1 MTIQIPQGA
10 KTMQLFDMNIDI
22 PEGKTYIDIDDNF
35 LQNKYNQFMQNNQ
48 QQNNFNSQEELA
60 LDGKPMSMYQAPQVS
75 QNEPQEQGVWSKIN
89 KGLED
94 FNNLIDPK
102 RMISEGLDYLSPRV
116 TSGEEGVRQKIEDA
130 TNQISGG
137 LLARN
142 FTSLDNEEQK
152 EIFQIAYDEIKK
164 LGYEPFLEIN
174 NGDYKYIGVDKNG
187 KEVEFT
193 PSFRNTLAST
203 KNELAFSVAGGYAGS
218 LAKTAGQTIAKKA
231 LNYFAPSAIGA
242 GSGAVSDLH
251 SQSNNTGIE
260 VSHIDYAKRFG
271 SAAAEDALAGAVVGS
286 AIKGIGKTYKSVG
299 DLISS
304 VKTGAQ
310 AGKDMIDGMAVKG
323 GNLGN
328 RVIDKI
334 SKTDIPV
341 VGKFTDGGLQN
352 AETIF
357 NNLTKNVENK
367 KQIDELIAKE
377 NPTYL
382 ENGKPT
388 IEILKNIV
396 EQGLNKNNPQFIQDS
411 AKRTSAIL
419 KNISNSLQGVPTTQ
433 RREVLLKAAQAY
445 PEIGSFLDDV
455 LKADKDASISFLN
468 MIKGQDEV
476 FKNKTGLN
484 GEFDYKAWQKDNHAY
499 ENRINQEYGSA
510 ISKLDQLNNGNI
522 VLTSED
528 LAKLEN
534 FKNNNFLEQDVK
546 NNIQSYLDEI
556 KGKEVSAEQIFGLRT
571 AINKQL
577 NTGNKTYNTKQAYG
591 IVKEILDDALIRNA
605 SNKVLAKEILDNANK
620 NFALKENFKESYLGM
635 MKPQETKEGLTDR
648 LVKGLRN
655 INEDKNLENAFKG
668 MNEQERLANETHVMN
683 SLLEKHRI
691 EGVGYD
697 FKSLAKDLEDVNFS
711 SKKIKDAKDVIN
723 TYALIYNN
731 NRDLIMTALASSGKK
746 TNSSIATTI
755 HGVFDRILISGIF
768 ARLHALAPF
777 MKSAKEQALRNQI
790 LDAIKLAKTNKEVI
804 SNLKNIKIADQEQSR
819 IFKDALDNY
828 IKVDKEQ
835 NKILKDALIK
845 EGVIKGDNFFMDKAD
860 PKDNSLRFIGKN
872 DKEYTINK
880 DVRNEWMKTFNLKNI
895 DDEYI
900 PNIPK
905 EAKIALKDREIK
917 LTKGSLLKL
926 IEKDRIKYIPHIK
939 ETLESPQA
947 ILKDK
952 DDFIF
957 IKNID
962 NQTYFTSIGKDYE
975 THLTIISNSP
985 KKQNNIR
992 NKIKNAEVVYYNN
1005 ARALPTSRASSE
1017 TNQVSFSDKH
1027 STQAKHKESLEKY
1040 NRNFYLKHYKDFIDK
1055 SENKKIFFKYN
1066 FGDFLDIKK
1075 LEKSLE
1081 KYKESK
1087 PQEIKYKELK
1097 RGYIL
1102 DDLLNV
1108 DEDVSYAVVNKDDL
1122 KPSLTRSLS
1131 QFRNKHSN
1139 STISDIRNSFNE
1151 REHFKESSNFDGIPT
1166 ITKDG
1171 LVIAG
1176 NHRTTAI
1183 RDLKGENLA
1192 RYIKQAKRVYGEDVF
1207 KGFDENKAMIVRIL
1221 DKNDDDTIIRLSKLS
1236 NDGRL
1241 SDESEKLQ
1249 ALGAKYKEKLL
1260 KIENSKINT
1269 EKELMN
1275 FLGSRDILESKRA
1288 LLDHLMPNIND
1299 ALLSWERRSGGDTEF
1314 SKILNDNALNLLHL
1328 KQALNKN
1335 KVFKDNGN
1343 NFFSLFKRAIE
1354 SINQSNVYKNN
1365 NELYDIIKK
1374 YTEPSLN
1381 FEKEFISSNKDLQ
1394 ADILGFI
1401 IKYNDTL
1408 TNPSEAFGNKI
1419 KKAIEFIYDNDSF
1432 SLFNNIKLSNYDVL
1446 NQMLNINI
1454 TNSIKYQEL
1463 LNKAIDNLSDEKN
1476 IIKKLNENIKN
1487 KKSVKQRL
1495 DEKIQDDKKA
1505 REDILKRYDNFLK
1518 ENKDNKLDFLDKMN
1532 LNTIEYNLTRQM
1544 IVNAKE
1550 STNKGVKKDIP
1561 SDLRGKIEKELNI
1574 QPLKEFGEN
1583 YTEYYH
1589 DGKGALQKLLIE
1601 KQGQVAGAFHR
1612 KDLGDI
1618 DLVWGEVTDKI
1629 KHKGYG
1635 LAHIIDKHPELDL
1648 KLISDIVDK
1657 GKLNNQNN
1665 IRYRIEYKNYIIGL
1679 SSEYKKGNKRTFI
1692 ITAFERYKG

>member
-1 MTIQIPQGA
+1 
-10 KTMQLFDMNIDI
+10 MNIREFLLEKPQENNIISFLQDGASQNESQNTSEYLSNLKNEAI
-22 PEGKTYIDIDDNF
+22 NDFYKNKDKYAKEYEKHNIKDQILTNPLGYIGEYKRDLYDYNKNPSMNADDLSDYILDKQSKFNSSKPIFADDNEVVR
-35 LQNKYNQFMQNNQ
+35 KSNQFMRDLGD
-48 QQNNFNSQEELA
+48 ELQKSGRGR
-60 LDGKPMSMYQAPQVS
+60 LLQDDDGSYWVQ
-75 QNEPQEQGVWSKIN
+75 
-89 KGLED
+89 D
-94 FNNLIDPK
+94 
-102 RMISEGLDYLSPRV
+102 
-116 TSGEEGVRQKIEDA
+116 
-130 TNQISGG
+130 
-137 LLARN
+137 
-142 FTSLDNEEQK
+142 
-152 EIFQIAYDEIKK
+152 
-164 LGYEPFLEIN
+164 N
-174 NGDYKYIGVDKNG
+174 NGNYSKVQGSTMGNLYRGIRDNGTSVALGTAGAIGG
-187 KEVEFT
+187 TMLGGGFGM
-193 PSFRNTLAST
+193 
-203 KNELAFSVAGGYAGS
+203 VAGGALGAS
-218 LAKTAGQTIAKKA
+218 L
-231 LNYFAPSAIGA
+231 GA
-242 GSGAVSDLH
+242 GYDYYGNTKDTNQDMNLKEALMLMGENAGLSLIGDAAFAGVAKGARALK
-251 SQSNNTGIE
+251 NT
-260 VSHIDYAKRFG
+260 YNMA
-271 SAAAEDALAGAVVGS
+271 
-286 AIKGIGKTYKSVG
+286 
-299 DLISS
+299 
-304 VKTGAQ
+304 KTGAR

-334 SKTDIPV
+334 TQKDIPMI
-341 VGKFTDGGLQN
+341 GKFTDGGLQN

-388 IEILKNIV
+388 IEILKNFV

-419 KNISNSLQGVPTTQ
+419 KNISNALQGVPTTQ
-433 RREVLLKAAQAY
+433 RREILLKSAQAY

-455 LKADKDASISFLN
+455 LKADRDASISFLN

-476 FKNKTGLN
+476 FKNKTGLK

-499 ENRINQEYGSA
+499 ENRIKQEYGSA
-510 ISKLDQLNNGNI
+510 ISKLDELNNGKI

-577 NTGNKTYNTKQAYG
+577 NTGNKTYNTKQAYR

-605 SNKVLAKEILDNANK
+605 SDKVLAKEILDNANK

-635 MKPQETKEGLTDR
+635 MKPQETKEGLTHR

-668 MNEQERLANETHVMN
+668 MNEQERLANETHTMN
-683 SLLEKHRI
+683 ALLEKHRI

-697 FKSLAKDLEDVNFS
+697 FKSLAKDLEDVEFS

-777 MKSAKEQALRNQI
+777 VKSAKEQALRNQI

-872 DKEYTINK
+872 GKEYTINK

-952 DDFIF
+952 DDFVF

-985 KKQNNIR
+985 KKQNNIK
-992 NKIKNAEVVYYNN
+992 NKMKNAEVVYYNN

-1017 TNQVSFSDKH
+1017 TKQVSFSNEN
-1027 STQAKHKESLEKY
+1027 STQTKP
-1040 NRNFYLKHYKDFIDK
+1040 
-1055 SENKKIFFKYN
+1055 KKN
-1066 FGDFLDIKK
+1066 LMDDIK
-1075 LEKSLE
+1075 E
-1081 KYKESK
+1081 
-1087 PQEIKYKELK
+1087 
-1097 RGYIL
+1097 
-1102 DDLLNV
+1102 
-1108 DEDVSYAVVNKDDL
+1108 
-1122 KPSLTRSLS
+1122 
-1131 QFRNKHSN
+1131 
-1139 STISDIRNSFNE
+1139 
-1151 REHFKESSNFDGIPT
+1151 
-1166 ITKDG
+1166 
-1171 LVIAG
+1171 
-1176 NHRTTAI
+1176 
-1183 RDLKGENLA
+1183 
-1192 RYIKQAKRVYGEDVF
+1192 
-1207 KGFDENKAMIVRIL
+1207 
-1221 DKNDDDTIIRLSKLS
+1221 
-1236 NDGRL
+1236 
-1241 SDESEKLQ
+1241 
-1249 ALGAKYKEKLL
+1249 
-1260 KIENSKINT
+1260 
-1269 EKELMN
+1269 
-1275 FLGSRDILESKRA
+1275 
-1288 LLDHLMPNIND
+1288 
-1299 ALLSWERRSGGDTEF
+1299 
-1314 SKILNDNALNLLHL
+1314 
-1328 KQALNKN
+1328 
-1335 KVFKDNGN
+1335 
-1343 NFFSLFKRAIE
+1343 
-1354 SINQSNVYKNN
+1354 
-1365 NELYDIIKK
+1365 
-1374 YTEPSLN
+1374 
-1381 FEKEFISSNKDLQ
+1381 
-1394 ADILGFI
+1394 
-1401 IKYNDTL
+1401 
-1408 TNPSEAFGNKI
+1408 
-1419 KKAIEFIYDNDSF
+1419 
-1432 SLFNNIKLSNYDVL
+1432 NIKTKEV
-1446 NQMLNINI
+1446 
-1454 TNSIKYQEL
+1454 
-1463 LNKAIDNLSDEKN
+1463 EK
-1476 IIKKLNENIKN
+1476 KN
-1487 KKSVKQRL
+1487 KKSVKQSL
-1495 DEKIQDDKKA
+1495 DEKIQNDKKA
-1505 REDILKRYDNFLK
+1505 SEDILKRYDNFLK
-1518 ENKDNKLDFLDKMN
+1518 ENKDYNFDFLDNMN
-1532 LNTIEYNLTRQM
+1532 LNTVEYNLTRQM
-1544 IVNAKE
+1544 IINAKE

-1561 SDLRGKIEKELNI
+1561 SALRGKIEQELNI

-1583 YTEYYH
+1583 YAEYYH

-1618 DLVWGEVTDKI
+1618 DLVWGD
-1629 KHKGYG
+1629 G
-1635 LAHIIDKHPELDL
+1635 
-1648 KLISDIVDK
+1648 
-1657 GKLNNQNN
+1657 NF
-1665 IRYRIEYKNYIIGL
+1665 GL
-1679 SSEYKKGNKRTFI
+1679 SHIVNRREEDFIKQGLNKIEAKNKALNFIKEIENIINNGNVKKGNNRAFIDVKNSRVMVALDYKGKDKKWI
-1692 ITAFERYKG
+1692 ITAYNFY

>member
-60 LDGKPMSMYQAPQVS
+60 LDGKPMSMYQAPS
-75 QNEPQEQGVWSKIN
+75 LPQEKQEIGTWDKIN
-89 KGLED
+89 QGLSD
-94 FNNLIDPK
+94 FNEFINPLNAVKKIPQA
-102 RMISEGLDYLSPRV
+102 LDYLTPKV
-116 TSGEEGVRQKIEDA
+116 TSGEEGARQKIEDV
-130 TNQISGG
+130 TNQVSGG
-137 LLARN
+137 LLPRI
-142 FTSLDNEEQK
+142 FTSPSNEEQK
-152 EIFQIAYDEIKK
+152 QIFQIAYDEIKK

-187 KEVEFT
+187 KEVDFT

-242 GSGAVSDLH
+242 GSGAMADLH

-260 VSHIDYAKRFG
+260 ASYMDYAKRFG

-510 ISKLDQLNNGNI
+510 ISKLDELNNGKI

-534 FKNNNFLEQDVK
+534 FKNNNFLDQDVK
-546 NNIQSYLDEI
+546 NNIQGYLDEI

-577 NTGNKTYNTKQAYG
+577 NTGNKTYNTKQAYR
-591 IVKEILDDALIRNA
+591 IAKEILDDALIRNA
-605 SNKVLAKEILDNANK
+605 SDKVLAKEILDNTNK

-635 MKPQETKEGLTDR
+635 IKPQETKEGLTDR

-683 SLLEKHRI
+683 ALLEKHRI

-697 FKSLAKDLEDVNFS
+697 FKSLAKDLKDVEFS

-731 NRDLIMTALASSGKK
+731 NRDLIMTALASSGRK
-746 TNSSIATTI
+746 TNSSMATTI
-755 HGVFDRILISGIF
+755 QGVFDRILISGIF

-777 MKSAKEQALRNQI
+777 FKSAKEQALRNQI

-860 PKDNSLRFIGKN
+860 PSKAKSDYTAKFNVEKWINNVSGILKDEWVVNLKAMAKKHPEMFKNEADVFKVIKEIKDNPTHFFKNYDDEVALIAKPLKDDKVGNIAIKKDSGKIIH
-872 DKEYTINK
+872 INK
-880 DVRNEWMKTFNLKNI
+880 TKGKDLERLNRRNKAMLTGT
-895 DDEYI
+895 
-900 PNIPK
+900 PTP
-905 EAKIALKDREIK
+905 AT
-917 LTKGSLLKL
+917 TKGSTTNVEGDLLQ
-926 IEKDRIKYIPHIK
+926 H
-939 ETLESPQA
+939 S
-947 ILKDK
+947 
-952 DDFIF
+952 F
-957 IKNID
+957 KN
-962 NQTYFTSIGKDYE
+962 
-975 THLTIISNSP
+975 
-985 KKQNNIR
+985 
-992 NKIKNAEVVYYNN
+992 
-1005 ARALPTSRASSE
+1005 
-1017 TNQVSFSDKH
+1017 
-1027 STQAKHKESLEKY
+1027 STQAKP
-1040 NRNFYLKHYKDFIDK
+1040 
-1055 SENKKIFFKYN
+1055 KKN
-1066 FGDFLDIKK
+1066 LMDDIK
-1075 LEKSLE
+1075 
-1081 KYKESK
+1081 
-1087 PQEIKYKELK
+1087 
-1097 RGYIL
+1097 
-1102 DDLLNV
+1102 D
-1108 DEDVSYAVVNKDDL
+1108 
-1122 KPSLTRSLS
+1122 
-1131 QFRNKHSN
+1131 
-1139 STISDIRNSFNE
+1139 
-1151 REHFKESSNFDGIPT
+1151 
-1166 ITKDG
+1166 
-1171 LVIAG
+1171 
-1176 NHRTTAI
+1176 
-1183 RDLKGENLA
+1183 
-1192 RYIKQAKRVYGEDVF
+1192 
-1207 KGFDENKAMIVRIL
+1207 
-1221 DKNDDDTIIRLSKLS
+1221 
-1236 NDGRL
+1236 
-1241 SDESEKLQ
+1241 
-1249 ALGAKYKEKLL
+1249 
-1260 KIENSKINT
+1260 
-1269 EKELMN
+1269 
-1275 FLGSRDILESKRA
+1275 
-1288 LLDHLMPNIND
+1288 NI
-1299 ALLSWERRSGGDTEF
+1299 
-1314 SKILNDNALNLLHL
+1314 
-1328 KQALNKN
+1328 KN
-1335 KVFKDNGN
+1335 KEV
-1343 NFFSLFKRAIE
+1343 
-1354 SINQSNVYKNN
+1354 
-1365 NELYDIIKK
+1365 
-1374 YTEPSLN
+1374 
-1381 FEKEFISSNKDLQ
+1381 EK
-1394 ADILGFI
+1394 
-1401 IKYNDTL
+1401 
-1408 TNPSEAFGNKI
+1408 
-1419 KKAIEFIYDNDSF
+1419 
-1432 SLFNNIKLSNYDVL
+1432 
-1446 NQMLNINI
+1446 
-1454 TNSIKYQEL
+1454 
-1463 LNKAIDNLSDEKN
+1463 
-1476 IIKKLNENIKN
+1476 KN
-1487 KKSVKQRL
+1487 KKSVKQSL
-1495 DEKIQDDKKA
+1495 DEKIQNDKKA
-1505 REDILKRYDNFLK
+1505 SEDILKRYDNFLK

-1532 LNTIEYNLTRQM
+1532 LNTVEYNLTRQM
-1544 IVNAKE
+1544 IINAKE

-1561 SDLRGKIEKELNI
+1561 SALRGKIEQELNI

-1583 YTEYYH
+1583 YAEYYH

-1635 LAHIIDKHPELDL
+1635 LSHIIDKHPELDL

-1679 SSEYKKGNKRTFI
+1679 SSEYKGNKRTFI

>member
-1 MTIQIPQGA
+1 
-10 KTMQLFDMNIDI
+10 MNIREFLLEKPQENNIISFLQDGASQSENQDTSEYLSNLKNEAI
-22 PEGKTYIDIDDNF
+22 NDFYKNKDKYAKEYEKHNIKDQILTNPLGYIGEYKRDLYDYNKNPSMNADDLSDYILDKQSKFNASKPIFADDNEVAR
-35 LQNKYNQFMQNNQ
+35 KSNQFMRDLGD
-48 QQNNFNSQEELA
+48 ELQKSGRGR
-60 LDGKPMSMYQAPQVS
+60 LLQDDDGSYWVQ
-75 QNEPQEQGVWSKIN
+75 
-89 KGLED
+89 D
-94 FNNLIDPK
+94 
-102 RMISEGLDYLSPRV
+102 
-116 TSGEEGVRQKIEDA
+116 
-130 TNQISGG
+130 
-137 LLARN
+137 
-142 FTSLDNEEQK
+142 
-152 EIFQIAYDEIKK
+152 
-164 LGYEPFLEIN
+164 N
-174 NGDYKYIGVDKNG
+174 NGNYSKVQGSTIGNLYRGIRDNG
-187 KEVEFT
+187 TSVALGTAGAIGGTMLGGGFGM
-193 PSFRNTLAST
+193 
-203 KNELAFSVAGGYAGS
+203 VAGGALGAS
-218 LAKTAGQTIAKKA
+218 L
-231 LNYFAPSAIGA
+231 GA
-242 GSGAVSDLH
+242 GYDYYGNTKDTNQDANLKEALILMGENAGLSLIGDAAFAGVAKGARALK
-251 SQSNNTGIE
+251 NT
-260 VSHIDYAKRFG
+260 YNMA
-271 SAAAEDALAGAVVGS
+271 
-286 AIKGIGKTYKSVG
+286 
-299 DLISS
+299 
-304 VKTGAQ
+304 KTGAR

-334 SKTDIPV
+334 TQKDIPMI
-341 VGKFTDGGLQN
+341 GKFTDGGLQN

-419 KNISNSLQGVPTTQ
+419 KNISNALQGMPTTQ

-455 LKADKDASISFLN
+455 LKADTDASISFLN

-476 FKNKTGLN
+476 FKNKTGLK

-499 ENRINQEYGSA
+499 ENRIKQEYGSA
-510 ISKLDQLNNGNI
+510 ISKLDELNNGKI

-577 NTGNKTYNTKQAYG
+577 NTGNKTYNTKQAYR

-605 SNKVLAKEILDNANK
+605 SDKVLGKEILDNANK

-635 MKPQETKEGLTDR
+635 MKPQETKEGLTHR

-668 MNEQERLANETHVMN
+668 MNEQERLANETHTMN
-683 SLLEKHRI
+683 ALLEKHRI

-697 FKSLAKDLEDVNFS
+697 FKSLAKDLEDVEFS

-755 HGVFDRILISGIF
+755 QGVFDRILISGVF
-768 ARLHALAPF
+768 ARIHALVPF

-790 LDAIKLAKTNKEVI
+790 LDALKLAKTNKEVI

-872 DKEYTINK
+872 GKEYTINK

-939 ETLESPQA
+939 ETLENPQ
-947 ILKDK
+947 LVLRDK
-952 DDFIF
+952 DDFVF

-985 KKQNNIR
+985 KKQNNIK
-992 NKIKNAEVVYYNN
+992 NKMKNAEVVYYNN

-1017 TNQVSFSDKH
+1017 TKQVSFSNEN
-1027 STQAKHKESLEKY
+1027 STQTKP
-1040 NRNFYLKHYKDFIDK
+1040 
-1055 SENKKIFFKYN
+1055 KKN
-1066 FGDFLDIKK
+1066 LMDDIK
-1075 LEKSLE
+1075 
-1081 KYKESK
+1081 
-1087 PQEIKYKELK
+1087 
-1097 RGYIL
+1097 
-1102 DDLLNV
+1102 
-1108 DEDVSYAVVNKDDL
+1108 
-1122 KPSLTRSLS
+1122 
-1131 QFRNKHSN
+1131 
-1139 STISDIRNSFNE
+1139 
-1151 REHFKESSNFDGIPT
+1151 
-1166 ITKDG
+1166 
-1171 LVIAG
+1171 
-1176 NHRTTAI
+1176 
-1183 RDLKGENLA
+1183 
-1192 RYIKQAKRVYGEDVF
+1192 
-1207 KGFDENKAMIVRIL
+1207 
-1221 DKNDDDTIIRLSKLS
+1221 
-1236 NDGRL
+1236 
-1241 SDESEKLQ
+1241 
-1249 ALGAKYKEKLL
+1249 
-1260 KIENSKINT
+1260 
-1269 EKELMN
+1269 
-1275 FLGSRDILESKRA
+1275 
-1288 LLDHLMPNIND
+1288 
-1299 ALLSWERRSGGDTEF
+1299 
-1314 SKILNDNALNLLHL
+1314 
-1328 KQALNKN
+1328 
-1335 KVFKDNGN
+1335 
-1343 NFFSLFKRAIE
+1343 
-1354 SINQSNVYKNN
+1354 
-1365 NELYDIIKK
+1365 
-1374 YTEPSLN
+1374 
-1381 FEKEFISSNKDLQ
+1381 
-1394 ADILGFI
+1394 
-1401 IKYNDTL
+1401 
-1408 TNPSEAFGNKI
+1408 
-1419 KKAIEFIYDNDSF
+1419 
-1432 SLFNNIKLSNYDVL
+1432 
-1446 NQMLNINI
+1446 
-1454 TNSIKYQEL
+1454 
-1463 LNKAIDNLSDEKN
+1463 
-1476 IIKKLNENIKN
+1476 ENIEAKEVKKKN
-1487 KKSVKQRL
+1487 KKSVKQSL
-1495 DEKIQDDKKA
+1495 DEKIQNDKKA
-1505 REDILKRYDNFLK
+1505 SEDILKRYDNFLK
-1518 ENKDNKLDFLDKMN
+1518 ENKDYNFDFLDNMN
-1532 LNTIEYNLTRQM
+1532 LNTVEYNLTRQM
-1544 IVNAKE
+1544 IINAKE

-1561 SDLRGKIEKELNI
+1561 SALRGKIEQELNI

-1583 YTEYYH
+1583 YAEYYH

-1618 DLVWGEVTDKI
+1618 DLVWGD
-1629 KHKGYG
+1629 G
-1635 LAHIIDKHPELDL
+1635 
-1648 KLISDIVDK
+1648 
-1657 GKLNNQNN
+1657 NF
-1665 IRYRIEYKNYIIGL
+1665 GL
-1679 SSEYKKGNKRTFI
+1679 SHIVNRREEDFIKQGLNKIEAKNKALNFIKEIENIINNGNVKKGNNRAFIDVKNSRVMVALDYKGKDKKWI
-1692 ITAFERYKG
+1692 ITAYNFY

>member
-35 LQNKYNQFMQNNQ
+35 LQNKYNQFIQNNQ

-102 RMISEGLDYLSPRV
+102 RMISEGLDYLSPKV
-116 TSGEEGVRQKIEDA
+116 TSGEEGARQKIEDA

-137 LLARN
+137 LLPRI
-142 FTSLDNEEQK
+142 FTSPSNEEQK
-152 EIFQIAYDEIKK
+152 QIFQIAYDEIKK

-187 KEVEFT
+187 KEVDFT

-242 GSGAVSDLH
+242 GSGAMADLH

-260 VSHIDYAKRFG
+260 ASYMDYAKRFG

-388 IEILKNIV
+388 IEILKNFV

-419 KNISNSLQGVPTTQ
+419 KNISNSLQGMPTTQ
-433 RREVLLKAAQAY
+433 RREILLKSAQAY

-455 LKADKDASISFLN
+455 LKADRDASISFLN

-476 FKNKTGLN
+476 FKNKTGLK

-499 ENRINQEYGSA
+499 ENRIKQEYGSA
-510 ISKLDQLNNGNI
+510 ISKLDELNNGKI

-577 NTGNKTYNTKQAYG
+577 NTGNKTYNTKQAYR

-605 SNKVLAKEILDNANK
+605 SDKVLAKEILDNANK

-635 MKPQETKEGLTDR
+635 MKPQETKEGLTHR

-668 MNEQERLANETHVMN
+668 MNEQERLANETHTMN
-683 SLLEKHRI
+683 ALLEKHRI

-755 HGVFDRILISGIF
+755 QGVFDRILISGIF

-777 MKSAKEQALRNQI
+777 VKSAKEQALRNQI

-872 DKEYTINK
+872 GKEYTINK

-985 KKQNNIR
+985 KKQNNIK
-992 NKIKNAEVVYYNN
+992 NKMKNAEVVYYNN

-1017 TNQVSFSDKH
+1017 TKQVSFSNEN
-1027 STQAKHKESLEKY
+1027 STQTKPKTNLM
-1040 NRNFYLKHYKDFIDK
+1040 D
-1055 SENKKIFFKYN
+1055 
-1066 FGDFLDIKK
+1066 DIK
-1075 LEKSLE
+1075 E
-1081 KYKESK
+1081 
-1087 PQEIKYKELK
+1087 
-1097 RGYIL
+1097 
-1102 DDLLNV
+1102 
-1108 DEDVSYAVVNKDDL
+1108 
-1122 KPSLTRSLS
+1122 
-1131 QFRNKHSN
+1131 
-1139 STISDIRNSFNE
+1139 
-1151 REHFKESSNFDGIPT
+1151 
-1166 ITKDG
+1166 
-1171 LVIAG
+1171 
-1176 NHRTTAI
+1176 
-1183 RDLKGENLA
+1183 
-1192 RYIKQAKRVYGEDVF
+1192 
-1207 KGFDENKAMIVRIL
+1207 
-1221 DKNDDDTIIRLSKLS
+1221 
-1236 NDGRL
+1236 
-1241 SDESEKLQ
+1241 
-1249 ALGAKYKEKLL
+1249 
-1260 KIENSKINT
+1260 
-1269 EKELMN
+1269 
-1275 FLGSRDILESKRA
+1275 
-1288 LLDHLMPNIND
+1288 
-1299 ALLSWERRSGGDTEF
+1299 
-1314 SKILNDNALNLLHL
+1314 
-1328 KQALNKN
+1328 
-1335 KVFKDNGN
+1335 
-1343 NFFSLFKRAIE
+1343 
-1354 SINQSNVYKNN
+1354 
-1365 NELYDIIKK
+1365 
-1374 YTEPSLN
+1374 
-1381 FEKEFISSNKDLQ
+1381 
-1394 ADILGFI
+1394 
-1401 IKYNDTL
+1401 
-1408 TNPSEAFGNKI
+1408 
-1419 KKAIEFIYDNDSF
+1419 
-1432 SLFNNIKLSNYDVL
+1432 NIKAKEV
-1446 NQMLNINI
+1446 
-1454 TNSIKYQEL
+1454 
-1463 LNKAIDNLSDEKN
+1463 
-1476 IIKKLNENIKN
+1476 KKKN

-1495 DEKIQDDKKA
+1495 DEKIQNDKKA

-1583 YTEYYH
+1583 YAEYYH

-1679 SSEYKKGNKRTFI
+1679 SSEYKGNKRTFI

>member
-1 MTIQIPQGA
+1 
-10 KTMQLFDMNIDI
+10 MNIREFLLEKPQENNIISFLQDGSSQSENQDTSEYLSNLKNEAI
-22 PEGKTYIDIDDNF
+22 NDFYKNKDKYAKEYEKHNIKDQILTNPLGYIGEYKRDLYDYNKNPSMNADDLSDYILDKQSKFNASKPIFADDNEVAR
-35 LQNKYNQFMQNNQ
+35 KSNQFMRDLGD
-48 QQNNFNSQEELA
+48 ELQKSGRGR
-60 LDGKPMSMYQAPQVS
+60 LLQDDDGSYWVQ
-75 QNEPQEQGVWSKIN
+75 
-89 KGLED
+89 D
-94 FNNLIDPK
+94 
-102 RMISEGLDYLSPRV
+102 
-116 TSGEEGVRQKIEDA
+116 
-130 TNQISGG
+130 
-137 LLARN
+137 
-142 FTSLDNEEQK
+142 
-152 EIFQIAYDEIKK
+152 
-164 LGYEPFLEIN
+164 N
-174 NGDYKYIGVDKNG
+174 NGNYSKVQGSTMGNLYRGIRDNGTSVALGTAGAIGGTMLGGGVG
-187 KEVEFT
+187 M
-193 PSFRNTLAST
+193 
-203 KNELAFSVAGGYAGS
+203 VAGGALGAS
-218 LAKTAGQTIAKKA
+218 L
-231 LNYFAPSAIGA
+231 GA
-242 GSGAVSDLH
+242 GYDYYGNTKDTNQDMNLKEALMLMGENAGLSLIGDAAFAGVAKGARALK
-251 SQSNNTGIE
+251 NT
-260 VSHIDYAKRFG
+260 YNMA
-271 SAAAEDALAGAVVGS
+271 
-286 AIKGIGKTYKSVG
+286 
-299 DLISS
+299 
-304 VKTGAQ
+304 KTGAR

-334 SKTDIPV
+334 TQKDIPMI
-341 VGKFTDGGLQN
+341 GKFTDGGLQN

-419 KNISNSLQGVPTTQ
+419 KNISNTLQGMPTTQ
-433 RREVLLKAAQAY
+433 RREILLKSAQAY

-468 MIKGQDEV
+468 IIKEQDEV
-476 FKNKTGLN
+476 FKNKTGLK

-499 ENRINQEYGSA
+499 ENRIKQEYGSA
-510 ISKLDQLNNGNI
+510 ISKLDELNNGKI

-577 NTGNKTYNTKQAYG
+577 NTGNKTYNTKQAYR

-605 SNKVLAKEILDNANK
+605 SDKVLAKEILDNANK

-635 MKPQETKEGLTDR
+635 MKPQETKEGLTHR

-668 MNEQERLANETHVMN
+668 MNEQERLANETHTMN
-683 SLLEKHRI
+683 ALLEKHRI

-755 HGVFDRILISGIF
+755 QGVFDRILISGVF
-768 ARLHALAPF
+768 ARIHALVPF

-790 LDAIKLAKTNKEVI
+790 LDALKLAKTNKEVI
-804 SNLKNIKIADQEQSR
+804 SNLKNIKIADKEQSR

-872 DKEYTINK
+872 GKEYTINK

-952 DDFIF
+952 DDFVF

-985 KKQNNIR
+985 KKQNNIK
-992 NKIKNAEVVYYNN
+992 NKMKNAEVVYYNN

-1017 TNQVSFSDKH
+1017 TKQVSFSNEN
-1027 STQAKHKESLEKY
+1027 STQAKP
-1040 NRNFYLKHYKDFIDK
+1040 
-1055 SENKKIFFKYN
+1055 KKN
-1066 FGDFLDIKK
+1066 LMDDIK
-1075 LEKSLE
+1075 
-1081 KYKESK
+1081 
-1087 PQEIKYKELK
+1087 
-1097 RGYIL
+1097 
-1102 DDLLNV
+1102 
-1108 DEDVSYAVVNKDDL
+1108 
-1122 KPSLTRSLS
+1122 
-1131 QFRNKHSN
+1131 
-1139 STISDIRNSFNE
+1139 
-1151 REHFKESSNFDGIPT
+1151 
-1166 ITKDG
+1166 
-1171 LVIAG
+1171 
-1176 NHRTTAI
+1176 
-1183 RDLKGENLA
+1183 EN
-1192 RYIKQAKRVYGEDVF
+1192 I
-1207 KGFDENKAMIVRIL
+1207 
-1221 DKNDDDTIIRLSKLS
+1221 
-1236 NDGRL
+1236 
-1241 SDESEKLQ
+1241 
-1249 ALGAKYKEKLL
+1249 
-1260 KIENSKINT
+1260 
-1269 EKELMN
+1269 
-1275 FLGSRDILESKRA
+1275 
-1288 LLDHLMPNIND
+1288 
-1299 ALLSWERRSGGDTEF
+1299 
-1314 SKILNDNALNLLHL
+1314 
-1328 KQALNKN
+1328 KN
-1335 KVFKDNGN
+1335 KEV
-1343 NFFSLFKRAIE
+1343 
-1354 SINQSNVYKNN
+1354 
-1365 NELYDIIKK
+1365 KK
-1374 YTEPSLN
+1374 
-1381 FEKEFISSNKDLQ
+1381 
-1394 ADILGFI
+1394 
-1401 IKYNDTL
+1401 
-1408 TNPSEAFGNKI
+1408 
-1419 KKAIEFIYDNDSF
+1419 
-1432 SLFNNIKLSNYDVL
+1432 
-1446 NQMLNINI
+1446 
-1454 TNSIKYQEL
+1454 
-1463 LNKAIDNLSDEKN
+1463 
-1476 IIKKLNENIKN
+1476 KN

-1495 DEKIQDDKKA
+1495 DEKIQNDKKA
-1505 REDILKRYDNFLK
+1505 SEDILKRYDNFLK
-1518 ENKDNKLDFLDKMN
+1518 ENKDYNFDFLDNMN
-1532 LNTIEYNLTRQM
+1532 LNTVEYNLTRQM
-1544 IVNAKE
+1544 IINAKE

-1561 SDLRGKIEKELNI
+1561 SALRGKIEQELNI

-1583 YTEYYH
+1583 YAEYYH

-1618 DLVWGEVTDKI
+1618 DLVWGD
-1629 KHKGYG
+1629 G
-1635 LAHIIDKHPELDL
+1635 
-1648 KLISDIVDK
+1648 
-1657 GKLNNQNN
+1657 NF
-1665 IRYRIEYKNYIIGL
+1665 GL
-1679 SSEYKKGNKRTFI
+1679 SHIVNRREEDFIKQGLNKIEAKNKALNFIKEIENIINNGNVKKGNNRAFIDVKNSRVMVALDYKGKDKKWI
-1692 ITAFERYKG
+1692 ITAYNFY

>member
-1 MTIQIPQGA
+1 
-10 KTMQLFDMNIDI
+10 MNIREFLLEKPQENNIISFLQDGASQSENQDTSEYLSNLKNEAI
-22 PEGKTYIDIDDNF
+22 NDFYKNKDKYAKEYEKHNIKDQILTNPLGYIGEYKRDLYDYNKNPSMNADDLSDYILDKQSKFNASKPIFADDNEVAR
-35 LQNKYNQFMQNNQ
+35 KSNQFMRDLGD
-48 QQNNFNSQEELA
+48 ELQKSGRGR
-60 LDGKPMSMYQAPQVS
+60 LLQDDDGSYWVQ
-75 QNEPQEQGVWSKIN
+75 
-89 KGLED
+89 D
-94 FNNLIDPK
+94 
-102 RMISEGLDYLSPRV
+102 
-116 TSGEEGVRQKIEDA
+116 
-130 TNQISGG
+130 
-137 LLARN
+137 
-142 FTSLDNEEQK
+142 
-152 EIFQIAYDEIKK
+152 
-164 LGYEPFLEIN
+164 N
-174 NGDYKYIGVDKNG
+174 NGNYSKVQGSTMGNLYRGIRDNGTSVALGTAGAIGG
-187 KEVEFT
+187 TMLGGGFGM
-193 PSFRNTLAST
+193 
-203 KNELAFSVAGGYAGS
+203 VAGGALGAS
-218 LAKTAGQTIAKKA
+218 L
-231 LNYFAPSAIGA
+231 GA
-242 GSGAVSDLH
+242 GYDYYGNTKDTNQDANLKEALILMGENAGLSLIGDAAFAGVAKGARALK
-251 SQSNNTGIE
+251 NT
-260 VSHIDYAKRFG
+260 YNMA
-271 SAAAEDALAGAVVGS
+271 
-286 AIKGIGKTYKSVG
+286 
-299 DLISS
+299 
-304 VKTGAQ
+304 KTGAR

-334 SKTDIPV
+334 TQKDIPMI
-341 VGKFTDGGLQN
+341 GKFTDGGLQN

-419 KNISNSLQGVPTTQ
+419 KNISNALQGMPTTQ

-455 LKADKDASISFLN
+455 LKADTDASISFLN

-476 FKNKTGLN
+476 FKNKTGLK

-499 ENRINQEYGSA
+499 ENRIKQEYGSA
-510 ISKLDQLNNGNI
+510 ISKLDELNNGKI

-577 NTGNKTYNTKQAYG
+577 NTGNKTYNTKQAYR

-605 SNKVLAKEILDNANK
+605 SDKVLAKEILDNANK

-635 MKPQETKEGLTDR
+635 MKPQETKEGLTHR

-668 MNEQERLANETHVMN
+668 MNEQERLANETHTMN
-683 SLLEKHRI
+683 ALLEKHRI

-755 HGVFDRILISGIF
+755 QGVFDRILISGVF
-768 ARLHALAPF
+768 ARLHALVPF

-790 LDAIKLAKTNKEVI
+790 LDALKLAKTNKEVI

-872 DKEYTINK
+872 GKEYTINK
-880 DVRNEWMKTFNLKNI
+880 DVRNEWMKTFNLKSI
-895 DDEYI
+895 DDDYI
-900 PNIPK
+900 PNMPNEVK
-905 EAKIALKDREIK
+905 MALKDREIK

-985 KKQNNIR
+985 KKQNNIK
-992 NKIKNAEVVYYNN
+992 NKMKNAEVVYYNN

-1017 TNQVSFSDKH
+1017 TKQVSFSNEN
-1027 STQAKHKESLEKY
+1027 STQTKPKTNLM
-1040 NRNFYLKHYKDFIDK
+1040 D
-1055 SENKKIFFKYN
+1055 
-1066 FGDFLDIKK
+1066 DIK
-1075 LEKSLE
+1075 E
-1081 KYKESK
+1081 
-1087 PQEIKYKELK
+1087 
-1097 RGYIL
+1097 
-1102 DDLLNV
+1102 
-1108 DEDVSYAVVNKDDL
+1108 
-1122 KPSLTRSLS
+1122 
-1131 QFRNKHSN
+1131 
-1139 STISDIRNSFNE
+1139 
-1151 REHFKESSNFDGIPT
+1151 
-1166 ITKDG
+1166 
-1171 LVIAG
+1171 
-1176 NHRTTAI
+1176 
-1183 RDLKGENLA
+1183 
-1192 RYIKQAKRVYGEDVF
+1192 
-1207 KGFDENKAMIVRIL
+1207 
-1221 DKNDDDTIIRLSKLS
+1221 
-1236 NDGRL
+1236 
-1241 SDESEKLQ
+1241 
-1249 ALGAKYKEKLL
+1249 
-1260 KIENSKINT
+1260 
-1269 EKELMN
+1269 
-1275 FLGSRDILESKRA
+1275 
-1288 LLDHLMPNIND
+1288 
-1299 ALLSWERRSGGDTEF
+1299 
-1314 SKILNDNALNLLHL
+1314 
-1328 KQALNKN
+1328 
-1335 KVFKDNGN
+1335 
-1343 NFFSLFKRAIE
+1343 
-1354 SINQSNVYKNN
+1354 
-1365 NELYDIIKK
+1365 
-1374 YTEPSLN
+1374 
-1381 FEKEFISSNKDLQ
+1381 
-1394 ADILGFI
+1394 
-1401 IKYNDTL
+1401 
-1408 TNPSEAFGNKI
+1408 
-1419 KKAIEFIYDNDSF
+1419 
-1432 SLFNNIKLSNYDVL
+1432 NIKAKEV
-1446 NQMLNINI
+1446 
-1454 TNSIKYQEL
+1454 
-1463 LNKAIDNLSDEKN
+1463 
-1476 IIKKLNENIKN
+1476 KKKN
-1487 KKSVKQRL
+1487 KKSVKQKL
-1495 DEKIQDDKKA
+1495 DKKIQDDKKA
-1505 REDILKRYDNFLK
+1505 SEDILKRYDNFLK
-1518 ENKDNKLDFLDKMN
+1518 ENKNNKLDFLDKMN
-1532 LNTIEYNLTRQM
+1532 LNTVEYNLTRQM
-1544 IVNAKE
+1544 IINAKE
-1550 STNKGVKKDIP
+1550 STNKGIKKDIP
-1561 SDLRGKIEKELNI
+1561 SALRGKIEQELNI

-1618 DLVWGEVTDKI
+1618 DLVWGD
-1629 KHKGYG
+1629 G
-1635 LAHIIDKHPELDL
+1635 
-1648 KLISDIVDK
+1648 
-1657 GKLNNQNN
+1657 NF
-1665 IRYRIEYKNYIIGL
+1665 GL
-1679 SSEYKKGNKRTFI
+1679 SHIVNRREEDFIKQGLNKIEAKNKALNFIKEIENIINNGNVKKGNNRAFIDVKNSRVMVALDYKGKDKKWI
-1692 ITAFERYKG
+1692 ITAYNFY

>member
-1 MTIQIPQGA
+1 DGSSQSENQDTSEYLSNLKNEAINDFYKNKDKYAKEYEKHNIKDQILTNPLGYIGEY
-10 KTMQLFDMNIDI
+10 KRDLYDYNKNPSMNADDLSD
-22 PEGKTYIDIDDNF
+22 YILDKQSKFNSSKPIFADDNEVVR
-35 LQNKYNQFMQNNQ
+35 KSNQFMRDLGD
-48 QQNNFNSQEELA
+48 ELQKSGRGR
-60 LDGKPMSMYQAPQVS
+60 LLQDDDGSYWVQ
-75 QNEPQEQGVWSKIN
+75 
-89 KGLED
+89 D
-94 FNNLIDPK
+94 
-102 RMISEGLDYLSPRV
+102 
-116 TSGEEGVRQKIEDA
+116 
-130 TNQISGG
+130 
-137 LLARN
+137 
-142 FTSLDNEEQK
+142 
-152 EIFQIAYDEIKK
+152 
-164 LGYEPFLEIN
+164 N
-174 NGDYKYIGVDKNG
+174 NGNYSKVQGSTMGNLYRGIRDNGTSVALGTAGAIGGTMLGGGVG
-187 KEVEFT
+187 M
-193 PSFRNTLAST
+193 
-203 KNELAFSVAGGYAGS
+203 VAGGALGAS
-218 LAKTAGQTIAKKA
+218 L
-231 LNYFAPSAIGA
+231 GA
-242 GSGAVSDLH
+242 GYDYYGNTKDTNQDANLKEALILMGENAGLSLIGDAAFAGVVKGARALK
-251 SQSNNTGIE
+251 NT
-260 VSHIDYAKRFG
+260 YNMA
-271 SAAAEDALAGAVVGS
+271 
-286 AIKGIGKTYKSVG
+286 
-299 DLISS
+299 
-304 VKTGAQ
+304 KTGAR

-334 SKTDIPV
+334 TQKDIPMI
-341 VGKFTDGGLQN
+341 GKFTDGGLQN

-419 KNISNSLQGVPTTQ
+419 KNISNALQGMPTTQ

-499 ENRINQEYGSA
+499 ENRIKQEYGSA
-510 ISKLDQLNNGNI
+510 ISKLDELNNGKI

-577 NTGNKTYNTKQAYG
+577 NTGNKTYNTKQAYR

-605 SNKVLAKEILDNANK
+605 SDKVLAKEILDNANK

-635 MKPQETKEGLTDR
+635 MKPQETKEGLTHR

-668 MNEQERLANETHVMN
+668 MNEQERLANETHTMN
-683 SLLEKHRI
+683 ALLEKHRI

-697 FKSLAKDLEDVNFS
+697 FKSLAKDLEDVEFS

-755 HGVFDRILISGIF
+755 QGVFDRILISGIF
-768 ARLHALAPF
+768 ARIHALVPF

-804 SNLKNIKIADQEQSR
+804 SNLKNIKIADKEQSR

-872 DKEYTINK
+872 GKEYTINK

-952 DDFIF
+952 DDFVF

-985 KKQNNIR
+985 KKQNNIK
-992 NKIKNAEVVYYNN
+992 NKMKNAEVVYYNN

-1017 TNQVSFSDKH
+1017 TKQVSFSNEN
-1027 STQAKHKESLEKY
+1027 STQTKP
-1040 NRNFYLKHYKDFIDK
+1040 
-1055 SENKKIFFKYN
+1055 KKN
-1066 FGDFLDIKK
+1066 LMDDIK
-1075 LEKSLE
+1075 E
-1081 KYKESK
+1081 
-1087 PQEIKYKELK
+1087 
-1097 RGYIL
+1097 
-1102 DDLLNV
+1102 
-1108 DEDVSYAVVNKDDL
+1108 
-1122 KPSLTRSLS
+1122 
-1131 QFRNKHSN
+1131 
-1139 STISDIRNSFNE
+1139 
-1151 REHFKESSNFDGIPT
+1151 
-1166 ITKDG
+1166 
-1171 LVIAG
+1171 
-1176 NHRTTAI
+1176 
-1183 RDLKGENLA
+1183 
-1192 RYIKQAKRVYGEDVF
+1192 
-1207 KGFDENKAMIVRIL
+1207 
-1221 DKNDDDTIIRLSKLS
+1221 
-1236 NDGRL
+1236 
-1241 SDESEKLQ
+1241 
-1249 ALGAKYKEKLL
+1249 
-1260 KIENSKINT
+1260 
-1269 EKELMN
+1269 
-1275 FLGSRDILESKRA
+1275 
-1288 LLDHLMPNIND
+1288 
-1299 ALLSWERRSGGDTEF
+1299 
-1314 SKILNDNALNLLHL
+1314 
-1328 KQALNKN
+1328 
-1335 KVFKDNGN
+1335 
-1343 NFFSLFKRAIE
+1343 
-1354 SINQSNVYKNN
+1354 
-1365 NELYDIIKK
+1365 
-1374 YTEPSLN
+1374 
-1381 FEKEFISSNKDLQ
+1381 
-1394 ADILGFI
+1394 
-1401 IKYNDTL
+1401 
-1408 TNPSEAFGNKI
+1408 
-1419 KKAIEFIYDNDSF
+1419 
-1432 SLFNNIKLSNYDVL
+1432 NIKAKEV
-1446 NQMLNINI
+1446 
-1454 TNSIKYQEL
+1454 
-1463 LNKAIDNLSDEKN
+1463 
-1476 IIKKLNENIKN
+1476 KKKN

-1495 DEKIQDDKKA
+1495 DEKIQNDKKA
-1505 REDILKRYDNFLK
+1505 SEERIKKIKQVIARK
-1518 ENKDNKLDFLDKMN
+1518 QKIDK
-1532 LNTIEYNLTRQM
+1532 
-1544 IVNAKE
+1544 
-1550 STNKGVKKDIP
+1550 
-1561 SDLRGKIEKELNI
+1561 
-1574 QPLKEFGEN
+1574 
-1583 YTEYYH
+1583 
-1589 DGKGALQKLLIE
+1589 
-1601 KQGQVAGAFHR
+1601 
-1612 KDLGDI
+1612 
-1618 DLVWGEVTDKI
+1618 VTDKKIAGKIGTHTLKNLI
-1629 KHKGYG
+1629 KLKERSE
-1635 LAHIIDKHPELDL
+1635 DK
-1648 KLISDIVDK
+1648 
-1657 GKLNNQNN
+1657 
-1665 IRYRIEYKNYIIGL
+1665 
-1679 SSEYKKGNKRTFI
+1679 
-1692 ITAFERYKG
+1692 

>member
-1 MTIQIPQGA
+1 
-10 KTMQLFDMNIDI
+10 
-22 PEGKTYIDIDDNF
+22 
-35 LQNKYNQFMQNNQ
+35 
-48 QQNNFNSQEELA
+48 
-60 LDGKPMSMYQAPQVS
+60 
-75 QNEPQEQGVWSKIN
+75 
-89 KGLED
+89 
-94 FNNLIDPK
+94 
-102 RMISEGLDYLSPRV
+102 MICQRSR
-116 TSGEEGVRQKIEDA
+116 
-130 TNQISGG
+130 
-137 LLARN
+137 
-142 FTSLDNEEQK
+142 
-152 EIFQIAYDEIKK
+152 
-164 LGYEPFLEIN
+164 YEPFLEIN

-187 KEVEFT
+187 KEVDFT

-218 LAKTAGQTIAKKA
+218 LAKTAGQTIGKKA

-242 GSGAVSDLH
+242 GSGAISDLH

-260 VSHIDYAKRFG
+260 ASYMDYAKRFG

-328 RVIDKI
+328 RFIDKI
-334 SKTDIPV
+334 SKTDIPM

-419 KNISNSLQGVPTTQ
+419 KSISNSLQGMPTTQ

-510 ISKLDQLNNGNI
+510 ISKLDELNNGKI

-860 PKDNSLRFIGKN
+860 PSKAKSDYTAKFNVEKWINNVSGILKDEWVVNLKAMAKKHPEMFKNEADVFKVIKEIKDNPTHFFKNYDDEVALIAKPLKDDKVGNIAIKKDSGKIIH
-872 DKEYTINK
+872 INK
-880 DVRNEWMKTFNLKNI
+880 TKGKDLERLNRRNKAMLTGT
-895 DDEYI
+895 
-900 PNIPK
+900 PTP
-905 EAKIALKDREIK
+905 AT
-917 LTKGSLLKL
+917 TKGSTTNVEGDLLQ
-926 IEKDRIKYIPHIK
+926 H
-939 ETLESPQA
+939 S
-947 ILKDK
+947 
-952 DDFIF
+952 F
-957 IKNID
+957 KN
-962 NQTYFTSIGKDYE
+962 
-975 THLTIISNSP
+975 
-985 KKQNNIR
+985 
-992 NKIKNAEVVYYNN
+992 
-1005 ARALPTSRASSE
+1005 
-1017 TNQVSFSDKH
+1017 
-1027 STQAKHKESLEKY
+1027 STQAKP
-1040 NRNFYLKHYKDFIDK
+1040 
-1055 SENKKIFFKYN
+1055 KKN
-1066 FGDFLDIKK
+1066 LMDDIK
-1075 LEKSLE
+1075 
-1081 KYKESK
+1081 
-1087 PQEIKYKELK
+1087 
-1097 RGYIL
+1097 
-1102 DDLLNV
+1102 
-1108 DEDVSYAVVNKDDL
+1108 
-1122 KPSLTRSLS
+1122 
-1131 QFRNKHSN
+1131 
-1139 STISDIRNSFNE
+1139 
-1151 REHFKESSNFDGIPT
+1151 
-1166 ITKDG
+1166 
-1171 LVIAG
+1171 
-1176 NHRTTAI
+1176 
-1183 RDLKGENLA
+1183 EN
-1192 RYIKQAKRVYGEDVF
+1192 I
-1207 KGFDENKAMIVRIL
+1207 
-1221 DKNDDDTIIRLSKLS
+1221 
-1236 NDGRL
+1236 
-1241 SDESEKLQ
+1241 
-1249 ALGAKYKEKLL
+1249 
-1260 KIENSKINT
+1260 
-1269 EKELMN
+1269 
-1275 FLGSRDILESKRA
+1275 
-1288 LLDHLMPNIND
+1288 
-1299 ALLSWERRSGGDTEF
+1299 
-1314 SKILNDNALNLLHL
+1314 
-1328 KQALNKN
+1328 KN
-1335 KVFKDNGN
+1335 KEV
-1343 NFFSLFKRAIE
+1343 
-1354 SINQSNVYKNN
+1354 
-1365 NELYDIIKK
+1365 
-1374 YTEPSLN
+1374 
-1381 FEKEFISSNKDLQ
+1381 EK
-1394 ADILGFI
+1394 
-1401 IKYNDTL
+1401 
-1408 TNPSEAFGNKI
+1408 
-1419 KKAIEFIYDNDSF
+1419 
-1432 SLFNNIKLSNYDVL
+1432 
-1446 NQMLNINI
+1446 
-1454 TNSIKYQEL
+1454 
-1463 LNKAIDNLSDEKN
+1463 
-1476 IIKKLNENIKN
+1476 KN
-1487 KKSVKQRL
+1487 KKSVKQSL
-1495 DEKIQDDKKA
+1495 DEKIQNDKKA
-1505 REDILKRYDNFLK
+1505 SEDILKRYDNFLK
-1518 ENKDNKLDFLDKMN
+1518 ENKDYNLDFLDNMN
-1532 LNTIEYNLTRQM
+1532 LNTVEYNLTRQM
-1544 IVNAKE
+1544 IINAKE

-1561 SDLRGKIEKELNI
+1561 SALRGKIEKELNI

-1583 YTEYYH
+1583 YAEYYH

-1635 LAHIIDKHPELDL
+1635 LAHIIDKHPDLELNIIP
-1648 KLISDIVDK
+1648 KIIENGEIVQRKNREKSFNIVFKDYILGINK
-1657 GKLNNQNN
+1657 GFNKSGENQW
-1665 IRYRIEYKNYIIGL
+1665 IV
-1679 SSEYKKGNKRTFI
+1679 
-1692 ITAFERYKG
+1692 TAFEKK

>member
-102 RMISEGLDYLSPRV
+102 RMISEGLDYFSPKV
-116 TSGEEGVRQKIEDA
+116 TSGEEGARQKIEDA

-152 EIFQIAYDEIKK
+152 QIFQIAYDEIKK

-187 KEVEFT
+187 KEVDFT

-218 LAKTAGQTIAKKA
+218 LAKTAGQTIGKKA

-242 GSGAVSDLH
+242 GSGAMADLH

-260 VSHIDYAKRFG
+260 ASYMDYAKRFG

-334 SKTDIPV
+334 TQKDIPMI
-341 VGKFTDGGLQN
+341 GKFTDGGLQN

-411 AKRTSAIL
+411 AKRTSSIL
-419 KNISNSLQGVPTTQ
+419 KNISNALQGVPTTQ
-433 RREVLLKAAQAY
+433 RREILLKSAQAY

-468 MIKGQDEV
+468 IIKEQDEV

-510 ISKLDQLNNGNI
+510 ISKLDELNNGKI

-534 FKNNNFLEQDVK
+534 FKNNNFLDQDVK

-577 NTGNKTYNTKQAYG
+577 STGNKTYNTKQAYG

-605 SNKVLAKEILDNANK
+605 SDKVLAKEILDNANK

-746 TNSSIATTI
+746 TNSSMATTI
-755 HGVFDRILISGIF
+755 QGVFDRILISGIF

-777 MKSAKEQALRNQI
+777 VKSAKEQALRNQI

-860 PKDNSLRFIGKN
+860 PSKAKSDLNVKISVSPNVRNLAKLTNDEIIADLEYLANKHKEMFKKPSDVFKLIKEIKVNPTFFYKNNRIDIALIAKRLNDNKLGKLGVNKNTGEVRHITKVKEKDLARLEKVSKKNTKENVGIIQTFIQPGSKNENSLNG
-872 DKEYTINK
+872 
-880 DVRNEWMKTFNLKNI
+880 L
-895 DDEYI
+895 
-900 PNIPK
+900 PN
-905 EAKIALKDREIK
+905 
-917 LTKGSLLKL
+917 
-926 IEKDRIKYIPHIK
+926 
-939 ETLESPQA
+939 
-947 ILKDK
+947 
-952 DDFIF
+952 
-957 IKNID
+957 
-962 NQTYFTSIGKDYE
+962 
-975 THLTIISNSP
+975 ISNSTQTKP
-985 KKQNNIR
+985 K
-992 NKIKNAEVVYYNN
+992 
-1005 ARALPTSRASSE
+1005 
-1017 TNQVSFSDKH
+1017 TNLM
-1027 STQAKHKESLEKY
+1027 E
-1040 NRNFYLKHYKDFIDK
+1040 
-1055 SENKKIFFKYN
+1055 
-1066 FGDFLDIKK
+1066 DIK
-1075 LEKSLE
+1075 
-1081 KYKESK
+1081 
-1087 PQEIKYKELK
+1087 
-1097 RGYIL
+1097 
-1102 DDLLNV
+1102 
-1108 DEDVSYAVVNKDDL
+1108 
-1122 KPSLTRSLS
+1122 
-1131 QFRNKHSN
+1131 
-1139 STISDIRNSFNE
+1139 
-1151 REHFKESSNFDGIPT
+1151 
-1166 ITKDG
+1166 
-1171 LVIAG
+1171 
-1176 NHRTTAI
+1176 
-1183 RDLKGENLA
+1183 
-1192 RYIKQAKRVYGEDVF
+1192 
-1207 KGFDENKAMIVRIL
+1207 
-1221 DKNDDDTIIRLSKLS
+1221 
-1236 NDGRL
+1236 
-1241 SDESEKLQ
+1241 
-1249 ALGAKYKEKLL
+1249 
-1260 KIENSKINT
+1260 
-1269 EKELMN
+1269 
-1275 FLGSRDILESKRA
+1275 
-1288 LLDHLMPNIND
+1288 
-1299 ALLSWERRSGGDTEF
+1299 
-1314 SKILNDNALNLLHL
+1314 
-1328 KQALNKN
+1328 
-1335 KVFKDNGN
+1335 
-1343 NFFSLFKRAIE
+1343 
-1354 SINQSNVYKNN
+1354 
-1365 NELYDIIKK
+1365 
-1374 YTEPSLN
+1374 
-1381 FEKEFISSNKDLQ
+1381 
-1394 ADILGFI
+1394 
-1401 IKYNDTL
+1401 
-1408 TNPSEAFGNKI
+1408 
-1419 KKAIEFIYDNDSF
+1419 
-1432 SLFNNIKLSNYDVL
+1432 
-1446 NQMLNINI
+1446 
-1454 TNSIKYQEL
+1454 
-1463 LNKAIDNLSDEKN
+1463 
-1476 IIKKLNENIKN
+1476 ENIEAKEVEKKN

-1495 DEKIQDDKKA
+1495 DEKIQNDKKA
-1505 REDILKRYDNFLK
+1505 SEDILKRYDNFLK
-1518 ENKDNKLDFLDKMN
+1518 ENKDYNFDFLDNMN
-1532 LNTIEYNLTRQM
+1532 LNTVEYNLTRQM
-1544 IVNAKE
+1544 IINAKE

-1561 SDLRGKIEKELNI
+1561 SALRGKIEKELNI

-1583 YTEYYH
+1583 YAEYYH

-1679 SSEYKKGNKRTFI
+1679 SSEYKGNKRTFI

>member
-1 MTIQIPQGA
+1 
-10 KTMQLFDMNIDI
+10 MNIREFLLEKPQENNIISFLQDGSSQSENQDTSEYLSNLKNEAI
-22 PEGKTYIDIDDNF
+22 NDFYKNKDKYAKEYEKHNIKDQILTNPLGYIGEYKRDLYDYNKNPSMNADDLSDYILDKQSKFNSSKPIFADDNEVVR
-35 LQNKYNQFMQNNQ
+35 KSNQFMRDLGD
-48 QQNNFNSQEELA
+48 ELQKSGRGR
-60 LDGKPMSMYQAPQVS
+60 LLQDDDGSYWVQ
-75 QNEPQEQGVWSKIN
+75 
-89 KGLED
+89 D
-94 FNNLIDPK
+94 
-102 RMISEGLDYLSPRV
+102 
-116 TSGEEGVRQKIEDA
+116 
-130 TNQISGG
+130 
-137 LLARN
+137 
-142 FTSLDNEEQK
+142 
-152 EIFQIAYDEIKK
+152 
-164 LGYEPFLEIN
+164 N
-174 NGDYKYIGVDKNG
+174 NGNYSKVQGSTMGNLYRGIRDNGTSVALGTAGAIGGTMLGGGVG
-187 KEVEFT
+187 M
-193 PSFRNTLAST
+193 
-203 KNELAFSVAGGYAGS
+203 VAGGALGAS
-218 LAKTAGQTIAKKA
+218 L
-231 LNYFAPSAIGA
+231 GA
-242 GSGAVSDLH
+242 GYDYYGNTKDTNQDMNLKEALMLMGENAGLSLIGDAAFAGVAKGARALK
-251 SQSNNTGIE
+251 NT
-260 VSHIDYAKRFG
+260 YNMA
-271 SAAAEDALAGAVVGS
+271 
-286 AIKGIGKTYKSVG
+286 
-299 DLISS
+299 
-304 VKTGAQ
+304 KTGAR

-388 IEILKNIV
+388 IEILKNFV

-419 KNISNSLQGVPTTQ
+419 KNISNSLQGMPTTQ

-455 LKADKDASISFLN
+455 LKADRDASISFLN

-476 FKNKTGLN
+476 FKNKTGLK

-499 ENRINQEYGSA
+499 ENRIKQEYGSA
-510 ISKLDQLNNGNI
+510 ISKLDELNNGKI

-577 NTGNKTYNTKQAYG
+577 NTGNKTYNTKQAYR

-605 SNKVLAKEILDNANK
+605 SDKVLAKEILDNSNK

-635 MKPQETKEGLTDR
+635 MKPQETKEGLTHR

-668 MNEQERLANETHVMN
+668 MNEQERLANETHTMN
-683 SLLEKHRI
+683 ALLEKHRI

-697 FKSLAKDLEDVNFS
+697 FKSLAKDLEDVEFS

-755 HGVFDRILISGIF
+755 QGVFDRILISGIF

-777 MKSAKEQALRNQI
+777 VKSAKEQALRNQI

-872 DKEYTINK
+872 GKEYTINK

-985 KKQNNIR
+985 KKQNNIK
-992 NKIKNAEVVYYNN
+992 NKMKNAEVVYYNN

-1017 TNQVSFSDKH
+1017 TKQVSFSNEN
-1027 STQAKHKESLEKY
+1027 STQTKP
-1040 NRNFYLKHYKDFIDK
+1040 
-1055 SENKKIFFKYN
+1055 KKN
-1066 FGDFLDIKK
+1066 LMDDIK
-1075 LEKSLE
+1075 
-1081 KYKESK
+1081 
-1087 PQEIKYKELK
+1087 
-1097 RGYIL
+1097 
-1102 DDLLNV
+1102 
-1108 DEDVSYAVVNKDDL
+1108 
-1122 KPSLTRSLS
+1122 
-1131 QFRNKHSN
+1131 
-1139 STISDIRNSFNE
+1139 
-1151 REHFKESSNFDGIPT
+1151 
-1166 ITKDG
+1166 
-1171 LVIAG
+1171 
-1176 NHRTTAI
+1176 
-1183 RDLKGENLA
+1183 
-1192 RYIKQAKRVYGEDVF
+1192 
-1207 KGFDENKAMIVRIL
+1207 
-1221 DKNDDDTIIRLSKLS
+1221 
-1236 NDGRL
+1236 
-1241 SDESEKLQ
+1241 
-1249 ALGAKYKEKLL
+1249 
-1260 KIENSKINT
+1260 
-1269 EKELMN
+1269 
-1275 FLGSRDILESKRA
+1275 
-1288 LLDHLMPNIND
+1288 
-1299 ALLSWERRSGGDTEF
+1299 
-1314 SKILNDNALNLLHL
+1314 
-1328 KQALNKN
+1328 
-1335 KVFKDNGN
+1335 
-1343 NFFSLFKRAIE
+1343 
-1354 SINQSNVYKNN
+1354 
-1365 NELYDIIKK
+1365 
-1374 YTEPSLN
+1374 
-1381 FEKEFISSNKDLQ
+1381 
-1394 ADILGFI
+1394 
-1401 IKYNDTL
+1401 
-1408 TNPSEAFGNKI
+1408 
-1419 KKAIEFIYDNDSF
+1419 
-1432 SLFNNIKLSNYDVL
+1432 
-1446 NQMLNINI
+1446 
-1454 TNSIKYQEL
+1454 
-1463 LNKAIDNLSDEKN
+1463 
-1476 IIKKLNENIKN
+1476 ENIEAKEVEKKN
-1487 KKSVKQRL
+1487 KKSVKQKL
-1495 DEKIQDDKKA
+1495 DEKIQNDKKA
-1505 REDILKRYDNFLK
+1505 SEDILKRYDNFLK
-1518 ENKDNKLDFLDKMN
+1518 ENKDYNFDFLDNMN
-1532 LNTIEYNLTRQM
+1532 LNTVEYNLTRQM
-1544 IVNAKE
+1544 IINAKE

-1561 SDLRGKIEKELNI
+1561 SALRGKIEQELNI

-1583 YTEYYH
+1583 YAEYYH

-1679 SSEYKKGNKRTFI
+1679 SSEYKGNKRTFI

>member
-1 MTIQIPQGA
+1 
-10 KTMQLFDMNIDI
+10 MNIREFLLEKPQENNIISFLQDGSSQSENQDTSEYLSNLKNEAI
-22 PEGKTYIDIDDNF
+22 NDFYKNKDKYAKEYEKHNIKDQILTNPLGYIGEYKRDLYDYNKNPSMNADDLSDYILDKQSKFNASKPIFADDNEVAR
-35 LQNKYNQFMQNNQ
+35 KSNQFMRDLGD
-48 QQNNFNSQEELA
+48 ELQKSGRGR
-60 LDGKPMSMYQAPQVS
+60 LLQDDDGSYWVQ
-75 QNEPQEQGVWSKIN
+75 
-89 KGLED
+89 D
-94 FNNLIDPK
+94 
-102 RMISEGLDYLSPRV
+102 
-116 TSGEEGVRQKIEDA
+116 
-130 TNQISGG
+130 
-137 LLARN
+137 
-142 FTSLDNEEQK
+142 
-152 EIFQIAYDEIKK
+152 
-164 LGYEPFLEIN
+164 N
-174 NGDYKYIGVDKNG
+174 NGNYSKVQGSTMGNLYRGIRDNGTSVALGTAGAIGGTMLGGGVG
-187 KEVEFT
+187 M
-193 PSFRNTLAST
+193 
-203 KNELAFSVAGGYAGS
+203 VAGGALGAS
-218 LAKTAGQTIAKKA
+218 L
-231 LNYFAPSAIGA
+231 GA
-242 GSGAVSDLH
+242 GYDYYGNTKDTNQDMNLKEALMLMGENAGLSLIGDAAFAGVAKGARALK
-251 SQSNNTGIE
+251 NT
-260 VSHIDYAKRFG
+260 YNMA
-271 SAAAEDALAGAVVGS
+271 
-286 AIKGIGKTYKSVG
+286 
-299 DLISS
+299 
-304 VKTGAQ
+304 KTGAR

-334 SKTDIPV
+334 TQKDIPMI
-341 VGKFTDGGLQN
+341 GKFTDGGLQN

-388 IEILKNIV
+388 IEILKNFV

-419 KNISNSLQGVPTTQ
+419 KNISNSLQGMPTTQ

-455 LKADKDASISFLN
+455 LKADRDASISFLN

-476 FKNKTGLN
+476 FKNKTGLK

-499 ENRINQEYGSA
+499 ENRIKQEYGSA
-510 ISKLDQLNNGNI
+510 ISKLDELNNGKI

-577 NTGNKTYNTKQAYG
+577 NTGNKTYNTKQAYR

-605 SNKVLAKEILDNANK
+605 SDKVLAKEILDNANK

-635 MKPQETKEGLTDR
+635 MKPQETKEGLTHR

-668 MNEQERLANETHVMN
+668 MNEQERLANETHTMN
-683 SLLEKHRI
+683 ALLEKHRI

-697 FKSLAKDLEDVNFS
+697 FKSLAKDLEDVEFS

-755 HGVFDRILISGIF
+755 QGVFDRILISGIF

-777 MKSAKEQALRNQI
+777 VKSAKEQALRNQI

-872 DKEYTINK
+872 GKEYTINK

-985 KKQNNIR
+985 KKQNNIK
-992 NKIKNAEVVYYNN
+992 NKMKNAEVVYYNN

-1017 TNQVSFSDKH
+1017 TKQVSFSNEN
-1027 STQAKHKESLEKY
+1027 STQAKP
-1040 NRNFYLKHYKDFIDK
+1040 
-1055 SENKKIFFKYN
+1055 KKN
-1066 FGDFLDIKK
+1066 LMDDIK
-1075 LEKSLE
+1075 
-1081 KYKESK
+1081 
-1087 PQEIKYKELK
+1087 
-1097 RGYIL
+1097 
-1102 DDLLNV
+1102 
-1108 DEDVSYAVVNKDDL
+1108 
-1122 KPSLTRSLS
+1122 
-1131 QFRNKHSN
+1131 
-1139 STISDIRNSFNE
+1139 
-1151 REHFKESSNFDGIPT
+1151 
-1166 ITKDG
+1166 
-1171 LVIAG
+1171 
-1176 NHRTTAI
+1176 
-1183 RDLKGENLA
+1183 EN
-1192 RYIKQAKRVYGEDVF
+1192 I
-1207 KGFDENKAMIVRIL
+1207 
-1221 DKNDDDTIIRLSKLS
+1221 
-1236 NDGRL
+1236 
-1241 SDESEKLQ
+1241 
-1249 ALGAKYKEKLL
+1249 
-1260 KIENSKINT
+1260 
-1269 EKELMN
+1269 
-1275 FLGSRDILESKRA
+1275 
-1288 LLDHLMPNIND
+1288 
-1299 ALLSWERRSGGDTEF
+1299 
-1314 SKILNDNALNLLHL
+1314 
-1328 KQALNKN
+1328 KN
-1335 KVFKDNGN
+1335 KEV
-1343 NFFSLFKRAIE
+1343 
-1354 SINQSNVYKNN
+1354 
-1365 NELYDIIKK
+1365 KK
-1374 YTEPSLN
+1374 
-1381 FEKEFISSNKDLQ
+1381 
-1394 ADILGFI
+1394 
-1401 IKYNDTL
+1401 
-1408 TNPSEAFGNKI
+1408 
-1419 KKAIEFIYDNDSF
+1419 
-1432 SLFNNIKLSNYDVL
+1432 
-1446 NQMLNINI
+1446 
-1454 TNSIKYQEL
+1454 
-1463 LNKAIDNLSDEKN
+1463 
-1476 IIKKLNENIKN
+1476 KN

-1495 DEKIQDDKKA
+1495 DEKIQNDKKA
-1505 REDILKRYDNFLK
+1505 SEDILKRYDNFLK
-1518 ENKDNKLDFLDKMN
+1518 ENKDYNFDFLDNMN
-1532 LNTIEYNLTRQM
+1532 LNTVEYNLTRQM
-1544 IVNAKE
+1544 IINAKE

-1561 SDLRGKIEKELNI
+1561 SALRGKIEQELNI

-1583 YTEYYH
+1583 YAEYYH

-1618 DLVWGEVTDKI
+1618 DLVWGD
-1629 KHKGYG
+1629 G
-1635 LAHIIDKHPELDL
+1635 
-1648 KLISDIVDK
+1648 
-1657 GKLNNQNN
+1657 NF
-1665 IRYRIEYKNYIIGL
+1665 GL
-1679 SSEYKKGNKRTFI
+1679 SHIVNRREEDFIKQGLNKIEAKNKALNFIKEIENIINNGNVKKGNNRAFIDVKNSRVMVALDYKGKDKKWI
-1692 ITAFERYKG
+1692 ITAYNFY

>member
-1 MTIQIPQGA
+1 
-10 KTMQLFDMNIDI
+10 MNIREFLLEKPQENNIISFLQDGASQSENQNTSEYLSNLKNEVI
-22 PEGKTYIDIDDNF
+22 NDFYKNKDKYDKEYEKYNFKDQNLTNPMGNISEYKRDLYDYNKNPSMNADDLSNYILDKQSKFNASKPIFADDNEVVR
-35 LQNKYNQFMQNNQ
+35 KSNQFMRDLGD
-48 QQNNFNSQEELA
+48 ELQKSGRGR
-60 LDGKPMSMYQAPQVS
+60 LLQDDDGSYWVQ
-75 QNEPQEQGVWSKIN
+75 
-89 KGLED
+89 D
-94 FNNLIDPK
+94 
-102 RMISEGLDYLSPRV
+102 
-116 TSGEEGVRQKIEDA
+116 
-130 TNQISGG
+130 
-137 LLARN
+137 
-142 FTSLDNEEQK
+142 
-152 EIFQIAYDEIKK
+152 
-164 LGYEPFLEIN
+164 N
-174 NGDYKYIGVDKNG
+174 NGNYSKVQGSTMGDLYRGLRDNGASMALGTAGAIGGTMLGGGVG
-187 KEVEFT
+187 M
-193 PSFRNTLAST
+193 
-203 KNELAFSVAGGYAGS
+203 VAGGALGAS
-218 LAKTAGQTIAKKA
+218 L
-231 LNYFAPSAIGA
+231 GA
-242 GSGAVSDLH
+242 GYDYYGNTKDTNQDMNLKEALMLMGENAGLSLIGDAAFAGVAKGARALK
-251 SQSNNTGIE
+251 NT
-260 VSHIDYAKRFG
+260 YNMA
-271 SAAAEDALAGAVVGS
+271 
-286 AIKGIGKTYKSVG
+286 
-299 DLISS
+299 
-304 VKTGAQ
+304 KTGAQ

-334 SKTDIPV
+334 TQKDIPMI
-341 VGKFTDGGLQN
+341 GKFTDGGLQN

-419 KNISNSLQGVPTTQ
+419 KNISNSLQGMPTTQ

-510 ISKLDQLNNGNI
+510 ISKLDELNNGNI

-605 SNKVLAKEILDNANK
+605 SDKVLAKEILDNANK

-746 TNSSIATTI
+746 TNSSMATTI
-755 HGVFDRILISGIF
+755 QGVFDRILISGIF

-777 MKSAKEQALRNQI
+777 VKSAKEQALRNQI

-860 PKDNSLRFIGKN
+860 PSKAKSDLNVKISVSPNVRNLAKLTNDEIIADLEYLANKHKEMFKKPSDVFKLIKEIKVNPTFFYKNNRIDIALIAKRLNDNKLGKLGVNKNTGEVRHITKVKEKDLARLEKVSKKNTKENVGIIQTFIQPGSKNENSLNG
-872 DKEYTINK
+872 
-880 DVRNEWMKTFNLKNI
+880 L
-895 DDEYI
+895 
-900 PNIPK
+900 PN
-905 EAKIALKDREIK
+905 
-917 LTKGSLLKL
+917 
-926 IEKDRIKYIPHIK
+926 
-939 ETLESPQA
+939 
-947 ILKDK
+947 
-952 DDFIF
+952 
-957 IKNID
+957 
-962 NQTYFTSIGKDYE
+962 
-975 THLTIISNSP
+975 ISNSTQTKP
-985 KKQNNIR
+985 K
-992 NKIKNAEVVYYNN
+992 
-1005 ARALPTSRASSE
+1005 
-1017 TNQVSFSDKH
+1017 TNLMD
-1027 STQAKHKESLEKY
+1027 
-1040 NRNFYLKHYKDFIDK
+1040 
-1055 SENKKIFFKYN
+1055 
-1066 FGDFLDIKK
+1066 DIKK
-1075 LEKSLE
+1075 
-1081 KYKESK
+1081 
-1087 PQEIKYKELK
+1087 
-1097 RGYIL
+1097 
-1102 DDLLNV
+1102 
-1108 DEDVSYAVVNKDDL
+1108 
-1122 KPSLTRSLS
+1122 
-1131 QFRNKHSN
+1131 
-1139 STISDIRNSFNE
+1139 
-1151 REHFKESSNFDGIPT
+1151 
-1166 ITKDG
+1166 
-1171 LVIAG
+1171 
-1176 NHRTTAI
+1176 
-1183 RDLKGENLA
+1183 
-1192 RYIKQAKRVYGEDVF
+1192 
-1207 KGFDENKAMIVRIL
+1207 
-1221 DKNDDDTIIRLSKLS
+1221 
-1236 NDGRL
+1236 
-1241 SDESEKLQ
+1241 
-1249 ALGAKYKEKLL
+1249 
-1260 KIENSKINT
+1260 
-1269 EKELMN
+1269 
-1275 FLGSRDILESKRA
+1275 
-1288 LLDHLMPNIND
+1288 
-1299 ALLSWERRSGGDTEF
+1299 
-1314 SKILNDNALNLLHL
+1314 
-1328 KQALNKN
+1328 
-1335 KVFKDNGN
+1335 
-1343 NFFSLFKRAIE
+1343 
-1354 SINQSNVYKNN
+1354 
-1365 NELYDIIKK
+1365 
-1374 YTEPSLN
+1374 
-1381 FEKEFISSNKDLQ
+1381 
-1394 ADILGFI
+1394 
-1401 IKYNDTL
+1401 
-1408 TNPSEAFGNKI
+1408 
-1419 KKAIEFIYDNDSF
+1419 
-1432 SLFNNIKLSNYDVL
+1432 NIKAKEV
-1446 NQMLNINI
+1446 
-1454 TNSIKYQEL
+1454 
-1463 LNKAIDNLSDEKN
+1463 
-1476 IIKKLNENIKN
+1476 KKKN
-1487 KKSVKQRL
+1487 KKSVKQSL
-1495 DEKIQDDKKA
+1495 DEKIQNDKKA
-1505 REDILKRYDNFLK
+1505 SEDILKRYDNFLK
-1518 ENKDNKLDFLDKMN
+1518 ENKDYNFDFLDNMN
-1532 LNTIEYNLTRQM
+1532 LNTVEYNLTRQM
-1544 IVNAKE
+1544 IINAKE

-1561 SDLRGKIEKELNI
+1561 SALRGKIEKELNI

-1583 YTEYYH
+1583 YAEYYH

-1679 SSEYKKGNKRTFI
+1679 SSEYKGNKRTFI

>member
-1 MTIQIPQGA
+1 
-10 KTMQLFDMNIDI
+10 MNIREFLLEKPQENNIISFLQDGASQSENQNTSEYLSNLKNEVI
-22 PEGKTYIDIDDNF
+22 NDFYKNKDKYAKEYEKYNFKDQNLTNPMGNISEYKRDLYDYNKNPSMNADDLSNYILDKQSKFNASKPIFADDNEVAR
-35 LQNKYNQFMQNNQ
+35 KSNQFMRDLGD
-48 QQNNFNSQEELA
+48 ELQKSGRGR
-60 LDGKPMSMYQAPQVS
+60 LLQDDDGSYWVQ
-75 QNEPQEQGVWSKIN
+75 
-89 KGLED
+89 D
-94 FNNLIDPK
+94 
-102 RMISEGLDYLSPRV
+102 
-116 TSGEEGVRQKIEDA
+116 
-130 TNQISGG
+130 
-137 LLARN
+137 
-142 FTSLDNEEQK
+142 
-152 EIFQIAYDEIKK
+152 
-164 LGYEPFLEIN
+164 N
-174 NGDYKYIGVDKNG
+174 NGNYSKVQGSTMGDLYRGLRDNGASMALGTAGAIGGTMLGGGVG
-187 KEVEFT
+187 M
-193 PSFRNTLAST
+193 
-203 KNELAFSVAGGYAGS
+203 VAGGALGAS
-218 LAKTAGQTIAKKA
+218 L
-231 LNYFAPSAIGA
+231 GA
-242 GSGAVSDLH
+242 GYDYYGNTKDTNQDMNLKEAIMLMGENAGLSLIGDAAFAGVAKGARALK
-251 SQSNNTGIE
+251 NT
-260 VSHIDYAKRFG
+260 YNMA
-271 SAAAEDALAGAVVGS
+271 
-286 AIKGIGKTYKSVG
+286 
-299 DLISS
+299 
-304 VKTGAQ
+304 KTGAQ

-510 ISKLDQLNNGNI
+510 ISKLDELNNGNI

-755 HGVFDRILISGIF
+755 QGVFDRILISGVF
-768 ARLHALAPF
+768 ARIHALVPF

-790 LDAIKLAKTNKEVI
+790 LDALKLAKTNKEVI
-804 SNLKNIKIADQEQSR
+804 SNLKNIKIADKEQSR

-860 PKDNSLRFIGKN
+860 PSKAKSDLNVKISVSPNVRNLAKLTNDEIIADLEYLANKHNEMFKKPSDVFKLIKEIKENPTFFYKNNRMDIALIAKRLNDNKLGKLGVNKDTGEVRHVTKVKEKDLTRLEKVSKKNTKENVGIIQTFIQPGSKNDNSLNGLPNNPNSTQTKPKKN
-872 DKEYTINK
+872 L
-880 DVRNEWMKTFNLKNI
+880 M
-895 DDEYI
+895 DD
-900 PNIPK
+900 
-905 EAKIALKDREIK
+905 
-917 LTKGSLLKL
+917 
-926 IEKDRIKYIPHIK
+926 IK
-939 ETLESPQA
+939 E
-947 ILKDK
+947 
-952 DDFIF
+952 
-957 IKNID
+957 
-962 NQTYFTSIGKDYE
+962 
-975 THLTIISNSP
+975 
-985 KKQNNIR
+985 
-992 NKIKNAEVVYYNN
+992 
-1005 ARALPTSRASSE
+1005 
-1017 TNQVSFSDKH
+1017 
-1027 STQAKHKESLEKY
+1027 
-1040 NRNFYLKHYKDFIDK
+1040 
-1055 SENKKIFFKYN
+1055 
-1066 FGDFLDIKK
+1066 
-1075 LEKSLE
+1075 
-1081 KYKESK
+1081 
-1087 PQEIKYKELK
+1087 
-1097 RGYIL
+1097 
-1102 DDLLNV
+1102 
-1108 DEDVSYAVVNKDDL
+1108 
-1122 KPSLTRSLS
+1122 
-1131 QFRNKHSN
+1131 
-1139 STISDIRNSFNE
+1139 
-1151 REHFKESSNFDGIPT
+1151 
-1166 ITKDG
+1166 
-1171 LVIAG
+1171 
-1176 NHRTTAI
+1176 
-1183 RDLKGENLA
+1183 
-1192 RYIKQAKRVYGEDVF
+1192 
-1207 KGFDENKAMIVRIL
+1207 
-1221 DKNDDDTIIRLSKLS
+1221 
-1236 NDGRL
+1236 
-1241 SDESEKLQ
+1241 
-1249 ALGAKYKEKLL
+1249 
-1260 KIENSKINT
+1260 
-1269 EKELMN
+1269 
-1275 FLGSRDILESKRA
+1275 
-1288 LLDHLMPNIND
+1288 
-1299 ALLSWERRSGGDTEF
+1299 
-1314 SKILNDNALNLLHL
+1314 
-1328 KQALNKN
+1328 
-1335 KVFKDNGN
+1335 
-1343 NFFSLFKRAIE
+1343 
-1354 SINQSNVYKNN
+1354 
-1365 NELYDIIKK
+1365 
-1374 YTEPSLN
+1374 
-1381 FEKEFISSNKDLQ
+1381 
-1394 ADILGFI
+1394 
-1401 IKYNDTL
+1401 
-1408 TNPSEAFGNKI
+1408 
-1419 KKAIEFIYDNDSF
+1419 
-1432 SLFNNIKLSNYDVL
+1432 NIKAKEV
-1446 NQMLNINI
+1446 
-1454 TNSIKYQEL
+1454 
-1463 LNKAIDNLSDEKN
+1463 
-1476 IIKKLNENIKN
+1476 KKKN

-1550 STNKGVKKDIP
+1550 STSKGVKKDIP

-1679 SSEYKKGNKRTFI
+1679 SSEYKGNKRTFI